1 MDTNISIICQAA
13 PNRRQNNRKRGT
25 SNLNRIKSKTPFE
38 SKLNLFAHTYLL
50 YKVFETHSQPVSTV
64 YINIHILCHFS
75 QRQLKSKFKK
85 KKQKTKYS
93 QQIIKSQR
101 NNTLN
106 AANEKLQ
113 TLHEVSVSLSLYL
126 RIFDISSTLSSF
138 QTVAQHSQHFVVI
151 SVW

>member
-1 MDTNISIICQAA
+1 MPSGTVEHNKQMKLIMDTNISIICQAA

-75 QRQLKSKFKK
+75 QRQLKSKFEKK
-85 KKQKTKYS
+85 NRKQNIAS
-93 QQIIKSQR
+93 KSLKAKEITR
-101 NNTLN
+101 
-106 AANEKLQ
+106 
-113 TLHEVSVSLSLYL
+113 
-126 RIFDISSTLSSF
+126 
-138 QTVAQHSQHFVVI
+138 
-151 SVW
+151 